1 MKIRV
6 LIAGI
11 TPLLMNK
18 YYEASEAISE
28 PEIEA
33 ENHAY
38 RNKETQELE
47 MPYINLL
54 SCLKSAG
61 RNFKLFCGE
70 KNLEYKSILP
80 AAINYDEETISLNTQ
95 KYVLDSRQVRCRK
108 TGERILRH
116 RPKIL
121 NWKMSFEIE
130 LNERL
135 LSEEIL
141 HELFDYAGSVIGIGE
156 FRPEKNGPF
165 GKFKVEDWIISKPK
179 KIIDIWT
186 SQQFK

>member
-1 MKIRV
+1 MKIRI

-18 YYEASEAISE
+18 YYEPTEAISE
-28 PEIEA
+28 PKLEA

-38 RNKETQELE
+38 RNQDSNELE

-61 RNFKLFCGE
+61 KNFKVFCSD
-70 KNLEYKSILP
+70 KDFEYKSILP
-80 AAINYDEETISLNTQ
+80 AAVNYAEETISLNTT
-95 KYVLDSRQVRCRK
+95 KYVIDSRQVRCRK
-108 TGERILRH
+108 TSERILRH

-121 NWKMSFEIE
+121 NWKMTFEIE

-165 GKFKVEDWIISKPK
+165 GKFKVEDWIISKSK
-179 KIIDIWT
+179 T
-186 SQQFK
+186 Q

>member
-1 MKIRV
+1 MKIKI

-18 YYEASEAISE
+18 YYDHTGENLS
-28 PEIEA
+28 PEEEA

-38 RNKETQELE
+38 RNSETKDLE
-47 MPYINLL
+47 IPYINLL

-61 RNFKLFCGE
+61 RNFKLICVE
-70 KNLEYKSILP
+70 KDLEYKSILP
-80 AAINYDEETISLNTQ
+80 AAINYEYESISLNTQ
-95 KYVLDSRQVRCRK
+95 KYVIDTRQVKCRK
-108 TGERILRH
+108 TGERIIRH

-121 NWKMSFEIE
+121 NWKMYFEIE
-130 LNERL
+130 LNQRI

-141 HELFDYAGSVIGIGE
+141 HELFDYGGSVIGIGE

-165 GKFKVEDWIISKPK
+165 GKFKVEDWIISKAK
-179 KIIDIWT
+179 N
-186 SQQFK
+186 